1 MDLETGIDLSR
12 PEGQWIYQEQ
22 TVHAQT
28 AVLAHSSLCLE
39 HDRLKL
45 QKNGPNLAVSQK
57 PFFHNAEMR
66 VYLTMKWH
74 KTKYANKNRHPK

>member
-1 MDLETGIDLSR
+1 MDLETGTDQVLTNMDLETGIDLSE

-22 TVHAQT
+22 TLHAQT

-57 PFFHNAEMR
+57 PFFHNAEI
-66 VYLTMKWH
+66 
-74 KTKYANKNRHPK
+74 